1 MKTFKFGKSKIY
13 LHKDDLPKGIECENE
28 IAIDTE
34 TTGLSLF
41 RDRLCLIQIAFSEDE
56 CHMVQFDEKSFQ
68 SENKPE
74 IKKLLSNPKIEK
86 IFHYARFDV
95 AMINK
100 FLKVDLENIFCTKIA
115 SKLVRTYTDKH
126 GLKDLCKELLNVDL
140 NKSQQSSDWSSTV
153 LSDSQVKYASHD
165 VIFLFQLKYNLEK
178 MLKREG
184 RVKMA
189 RSIFNFLPTRIK
201 MDFLDW
207 YNLDIFSH

>member
-13 LHKDDLPKGIECENE
+13 LHKDDLPKGIEHSNA

-41 RDRLCLIQIAFSEDE
+41 RDRLCLIQIALSMDE
-56 CHMVQFDEKSFQ
+56 CHIVKFDEKSFQ
-68 SENKPE
+68 T
-74 IKKLLSNPKIEK
+74 KKSPQIIELLSNPRIEK

-100 FLKVDLENIFCTKIA
+100 FLKVNLENIFCTKIA

-126 GLKDLCKELLNVDL
+126 GLKDLCKELLNIDL
-140 NKSQQSSDWSSTV
+140 NKSQQSSDWSSADLTNN
-153 LSDSQVKYASHD
+153 QIKYASHD
-165 VIFLFQLKYNLEK
+165 LIFLFELKYRLEK
-178 MLKREG
+178 MLNREG
-184 RVKMA
+184 RIDIAK
-189 RSIFNFLPTRIK
+189 SIFNFLPTRIK
-201 MDFLDW
+201 LDFLDW